1 MEGAVS
7 QRIDWDQVRPSG
19 EMVDHMNTV
28 KSHLVP
34 LLNTSH
40 ESVQDNDQELKCAH
54 KAVALCAQ
62 SRSAHRAWKDQAV
75 HLKDLY
81 LRRKADCIGL

>member
-1 MEGAVS
+1 MTSIPLIIFLFLWICIPLQEDDMEGAVS
-7 QRIDWDQVRPSG
+7 QRIDWNQARPSG

-40 ESVQDNDQELKCAH
+40 ESVQDIDQELK
-54 KAVALCAQ
+54 
-62 SRSAHRAWKDQAV
+62 
-75 HLKDLY
+75 Y
-81 LRRKADCIGL
+81 M